1 MGSAQSAASNPRFAT
16 ASRAFTK
23 QELEDLKSLFVSLAA
38 QSQSDSKYISPSIFQ
53 AFFGISGPLASR
65 LFELVS
71 QKRNDGMVTY
81 EDLVISK
88 AVYEKGTRDEIEE
101 FIYGLCDVNGD
112 GFLERCDLEAVLD
125 SISDAVFTPNSSQA
139 ALSSSKVVM
148 KAFLSATEFS
158 QEVEGKAENCMSLV
172 DFRNWCNVIPSA
184 RNYLGSLLK
193 PPDTVRP
200 GFQIPHLLHPENLSP
215 ESLTLQKEHAWQIL
229 GSLSQSGSQ
238 QWKLVYHSAIN
249 GLSFSTFMGSI
260 SSVEGPTILVMKDI
274 EGHIYGGYASQ
285 PWERHSDFYGDMK
298 SFLFQLYPQASIF
311 RPTGQNNNLQ
321 WCAVNFSSDSIPN
334 GIGFGGRANHFG
346 FFLSSSFDQ
355 GHSFTCTTFNS
366 PCLSKTNQIRPD
378 VIECWAV
385 LTKEINHDKTE
396 LVRGSVLER
405 FKEDRNMLKL
415 VGLANSSE

>member
-101 FIYGLCDVNGD
+101 FIYELCDVNGD

-125 SISDAVFTPNSSQA
+125 SISDAVFTPKNSQA

-158 QEVEGKAENCMSLV
+158 HEVEGKAENCMSLA

-184 RNYLGSLLK
+184 RKYLGSLLK
-193 PPDTVRP
+193 LPDT
-200 GFQIPHLLHPENLSP
+200 GAL
-215 ESLTLQKEHAWQIL
+215 
-229 GSLSQSGSQ
+229 
-238 QWKLVYHSAIN
+238 
-249 GLSFSTFMGSI
+249 
-260 SSVEGPTILVMKDI
+260 
-274 EGHIYGGYASQ
+274 
-285 PWERHSDFYGDMK
+285 
-298 SFLFQLYPQASIF
+298 
-311 RPTGQNNNLQ
+311 
-321 WCAVNFSSDSIPN
+321 
-334 GIGFGGRANHFG
+334 
-346 FFLSSSFDQ
+346 FFLCS
-355 GHSFTCTTFNS
+355 
-366 PCLSKTNQIRPD
+366 CLS
-378 VIECWAV
+378 
-385 LTKEINHDKTE
+385 
-396 LVRGSVLER
+396 
-405 FKEDRNMLKL
+405 
-415 VGLANSSE
+415 